1 MAWYIKQPKGLKVN
15 IEKWSG
21 DRLMIC
27 VNNGH
32 GDATKL
38 QIASGNLITQLLL
51 DRVKMVND
59 LLKGKVIDD
68 ISVNGRQHGYWGTLE
83 VAHCIRSSM
92 YSKTFDIVGSNILLD
107 YDNNIQLTLSEEKK
121 DDQAT
126 H

>member
-1 MAWYIKQPKGLKVN
+1 MN